1 MKRTSRQSPTAL
13 AVFYVFLVVM
23 AAPVSAEETPQK
35 RNGLPL
41 VFEEDFESGAARW
54 RMTDAKAWEVIEE
67 NGNHALTLQRS
78 SDYKPKVRSPLSI
91 ALALDVNVG
100 SFVLE
105 ATVKQTGRDYNHRD
119 LCLFFGYNG
128 PSKFYYVHLA
138 TKADDHA
145 HSIFLVNA
153 AARISIASERTEGVV
168 WDDNPHIIRIARDA
182 ESGQIEVFFDD
193 MERPI
198 MKTIDKTF
206 LTGAIGL
213 GSFDDTGTFDNIR
226 LWAETK

>member
-1 MKRTSRQSPTAL
+1 MMRFVLAG
-13 AVFYVFLVVM
+13 AVFLGLGG
-23 AAPVSAEETPQK
+23 ASLCAEEPPQT

-41 VFEEDFESGAARW
+41 VFEEDFESGDERW
-54 RMTDAKAWEVIEE
+54 RKTDPEAWSVVEE
-67 NGNHALTLQRS
+67 GGNHVLALQGS
-78 SDYKPKVRSPLSI
+78 SNYAPKVRSPLSI
-91 ALALDVNVG
+91 ALARDLEVG

-119 LCLFFGYNG
+119 LCLFFGHNG
-128 PSKFYYVHLA
+128 PSKFYYVHVA

-145 HSIFLVNA
+145 HSIFLVNDS
-153 AARISIASERTEGVV
+153 ARVSVAKERTEGVV
-168 WDDNPHIIRIARDA
+168 WDDETHRIRIVRDA
-182 ESGQIEVFFDD
+182 ESGRIEVFFDD

-198 MKTIDKTF
+198 MQAVDKTF
-206 LTGAIGL
+206 LSGTIGL

>member
-1 MKRTSRQSPTAL
+1 MKRPSHPEVSAL
-13 AVFYVFLVVM
+13 ALFCAFLVVTI
-23 AAPVSAEETPQK
+23 AVAPAEETPQTH
-35 RNGLPL
+35 NGLPL

-67 NGNHALTLQRS
+67 NGNHALALQRS

-91 ALALDVNVG
+91 ALASDVNVG

-119 LCLFFGYNG
+119 LCLFFGHNG
-128 PSKFYYVHLA
+128 PSKFYYLHLA

-145 HSIFLVNA
+145 HSIFLVND
-153 AARISIASERTEGVV
+153 AARVSIASERTGGVV
-168 WDDNPHIIRIARDA
+168 WDDNHHLIRIARDA

-206 LTGAIGL
+206 VAGTIGL

-226 LWAETK
+226 LWAETD